1 MDWWFLDT
9 RVQIS
14 VGGTLTPVAQSPS
27 PQGKREVYCN
37 LSLHQTTAIFSQS
50 YLKKTVRI
58 FTEHCAF
65 SYYTEKNVLIQKHP
79 CTS

>member
-27 PQGKREVYCN
+27 SQGKPEGYCN
-37 LSLHQTTAIFSQS
+37 LSLHQTIAIFSQS
-50 YLKKTVRI
+50 YLKKTEDFYRTLCI
-58 FTEHCAF
+58 SNCRE
-65 SYYTEKNVLIQKHP
+65 
-79 CTS
+79 